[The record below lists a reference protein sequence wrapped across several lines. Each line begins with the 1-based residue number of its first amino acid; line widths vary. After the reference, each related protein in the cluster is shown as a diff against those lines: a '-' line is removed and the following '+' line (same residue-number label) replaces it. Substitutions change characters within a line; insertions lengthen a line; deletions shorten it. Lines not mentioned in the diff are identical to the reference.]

1 MPINKCSE
9 RRINMPNHVRNVLKF
24 KNLKPKDKEFILNNF
39 TTEMED
45 EITPFNKIFD
55 FDKIIPEPKIESEC
69 PEDCKVNKDSHVE
82 EDADRPWFDWYTWHN
97 KYWGTKWGAYDG
109 YVKIGTSKIT
119 FVFSTAWSAPFPI
132 YRKLAEDYP
141 FRFQVRYA
149 DEDIGS
155 NCGIIEYDPDV
166 KYPVDP
172 YSELY
177 EQDAAEDTVSFA
189 RRIWNNY

>member
-1 MPINKCSE
+1 
-9 RRINMPNHVRNVLKF
+9 MPNQIRNVLKF
-24 KNLKPKDKEFILNNF
+24 KNLKPKDKEFILNKF
-39 TTEMED
+39 TTEVGKD
-45 EITPFNKIFD
+45 GIYPLNRHFD
-55 FDKIIPEPKIESEC
+55 FDKIIPEPRKESEC
-69 PEDCKVNKDSHVE
+69 PEDCKVNKDSHVK
-82 EDADRPWFDWYTWHN
+82 EDADRPWFDWYAWRN

-109 YVKIGTSKIT
+109 YVKIGTSTVT

-132 YRKLAEDYP
+132 YKKLAEDYP
-141 FRFQVRYA
+141 FKFQVRYA

-155 NCGIIEYDPDV
+155 NCGIIEYDPDA

-172 YSELY
+172 YSDLY